1 MAPALPRRTGLA
13 PRWRDRLGY
22 ALRPGWTRTVLVRRG
37 ASIILLVAAVAVG
50 VAGQRTT
57 GEQPV
62 LVAVH
67 ELRPGQPLTAEDVT
81 VVRVPSSL
89 MPDGALV
96 SPAEGLGR
104 TVAGRVRVG
113 ELVTDARLLTAH
125 LPADLTGLDD
135 ARLVPVH
142 LADETLTSLLR
153 SGDVVDVLSP
163 EAEVLA
169 RGAVVALP
177 AGDAGSGGLTA
188 RSATRPVLLAMAEAS
203 AHRVAAAG
211 LDAPLAVV
219 LH

>member
-1 MAPALPRRTGLA
+1 MAPALSRRTGLSA
-13 PRWRDRLGY
+13 RWRDRLGH
-22 ALRPGWTRTVLVRRG
+22 ALRPGWSRTVLVRRG
-37 ASIILLVAAVAVG
+37 AAIILLAAAVVVG

-62 LVAVH
+62 LVAAH
-67 ELRPGQPLTAEDVT
+67 ELRPGQPLTAEDVK

-89 MPDGALV
+89 LPEGALV
-96 SPAEGLGR
+96 SEAEGLGR
-104 TVAGRVRVG
+104 TVAGRVRAG
-113 ELVTDARLLTAH
+113 EFVTDARLLTAR
-125 LPADLTGLDD
+125 LPADLTGVDD

-142 LADETLTSLLR
+142 LADETLTPLLR

-163 EAEVLA
+163 DAEVLA
-169 RGAVVALP
+169 RGAVVAVP
-177 AGDAGSGGLTA
+177 GGESGNGGLTA
-188 RSATRPVLLAMAEAS
+188 RASARPVLLAMGESS